1 MFQVHCI
8 QPTSLY
14 ELAET
19 YKFVY
24 ELQSKQIMFVLH
36 LLSVNQNQIC
46 GYFFPFLHYGMFL
59 FSLFSYFVTAM
70 SGLML
75 LGFFARVIREKMTQ
89 SSSSFYTALV
99 VYFASHK
106 SRIYAY
112 FMLLMPKSSRT
123 RTVKS
128 MVALIYDLSNNL
140 VSATLLLLVMFID
153 RF

>member
-1 MFQVHCI
+1 
-8 QPTSLY
+8 
-14 ELAET
+14 
-19 YKFVY
+19 
-24 ELQSKQIMFVLH
+24 
-36 LLSVNQNQIC
+36 
-46 GYFFPFLHYGMFL
+46 MFL

-70 SGLML
+70 SGLTL
-75 LGFFARVIREKMTQ
+75 LFFFFLLELSEREKMTQ
-89 SSSSFYTALV
+89 SSSYFYTALV

-123 RTVKS
+123 HTVKS